1 MPAKIGA
8 APNLGIAD
16 GETLAQA
23 DALAQ
28 VDCIVRS
35 ETFRTSGVLRRLLK
49 FLADKHFS
57 GDAEHLKEYTVAVEA
72 LGRASTY
79 DPRHDSAVR
88 IQAGRLRQKLA
99 EYYRTEGQS
108 DDIVIDLPKGH
119 FKLTFD
125 LRQTAG
131 TIVPRRSIRG
141 WGQILIYVALAASAA
156 WGIYAAVLLRHERQ
170 YDTSSD
176 VTWTPALKQLWGPV
190 LTTNRP
196 LILII
201 EDPLFFRLQSNDLS
215 MWFRDSSINDWTQ
228 VGTSPKIQSLIKG
241 LKPSRVDPGHFYTPI
256 AEVTSTLLL
265 GKLLGT
271 HQQNIS
277 LARSS
282 QVSWQELGDHNVVY
296 VGSRPFFDVHSR
308 GTWLEPQLIQ
318 VNDGIQNLKP
328 GIGEPEKFVDQY
340 GPPGTENGEF
350 HVLVTHIPGPTDTSD
365 IISFTSNRSPG
376 FVGAVQWF
384 TNADLAQKLVEKIK
398 KTPTGKLPLYYQV
411 LLKVKFEGGVSTQT
425 SYVLYREL
433 NRPGKSTVAER

>member
-1 MPAKIGA
+1 MLARIATP
-8 APNLGIAD
+8 PNPGLAD
-16 GETLAQA
+16 VDTLSEA
-23 DALAQ
+23 DCLSQ

-35 ETFRTSGVLRRLLK
+35 ETFRSSGVLRRLLK
-49 FLADKHFS
+49 FLADKYVS
-57 GDAEHLKEYTVAVEA
+57 GDADHLKEYTVAVEA

-88 IQAGRLRQKLA
+88 IQASRLRQKLA

-108 DDIVIDLPKGH
+108 DEIVIDLPKGH
-119 FKLTFD
+119 FKLTFE
-125 LRQTAG
+125 LRQAATMMA
-131 TIVPRRSIRG
+131 PQKSIRG
-141 WGQILIYVALAASAA
+141 IGQILIYFALAISIA
-156 WGIYAAVLLRHERQ
+156 WGIYVTLLLRHERE
-170 YDTSSD
+170 YNASSD
-176 VTWTPALKQLWGPV
+176 VVWTPALKQLWRPF

-196 LILII
+196 MILVV
-201 EDPLFFRLQSNDLS
+201 EDPLFFRLQTNDLS

-228 VGTSPKIQSLIKG
+228 VGTSPKVQSFIKG
-241 LKPSRVDPGHFYTPI
+241 LKSSRVDPGHFYTPI

-282 QVSWQELGDHNVVY
+282 QVSWQELAEQNVVY

-308 GTWLEPQLIQ
+308 GTWLEPQLIRAK
-318 VNDGIQNLKP
+318 DGIQNLKP
-328 GIGEPEKFVDQY
+328 AAGEPTMFVDQY

-350 HVLVTHIPGPTDTSD
+350 HVLVTHIPGPTDTGD

-384 TNADLAQKLVEKIK
+384 TNANLAQKLVEKIK
-398 KTPTGKLPLYYQV
+398 KSSGDLPLYYQV

-433 NRPGKSTVAER
+433 NRPNKSSIAQR